1 MLGKVEKT
9 VKGYHIPVLLEE
21 VLSALFPPGAAVRD
35 AWVLD
40 LTLGDGG
47 HSIEVLMRGGKIIGV
62 DVDPQALERVQN
74 RFKQEGIDTSRY
86 RLLKGNFRDIGRLI
100 EEKKEI
106 IITQTETDLKFR
118 GVVMDLGVSS
128 MQLETPQRGFSFIKD
143 APLDMRMDPSL
154 QVTAKDLV
162 NGLNKGE
169 LNELLSKLGEEKYS
183 RRVADALV
191 SARQIGTQRRIPD
204 SSSSVDDL
212 EIKLGIQTTTEL
224 AKVVEDVYRRYGFRY
239 RKGIHPA
246 TKVFQALRI
255 AVNDEL
261 NALRETLEQI
271 LQLIERDGRIAIISY
286 HSLEDRIVK
295 NTFNDWQKFGLGE
308 LLNKKPIR
316 PGRDEVVA
324 NPRSRSAKM
333 RVFLKT

>member
-9 VKGYHIPVLLEE
+9 VRGYHAPVLLEQ

-47 HSIEVLMRGGKIIGV
+47 HSIEVLKRGGKIVGI
-62 DVDPQALERVQN
+62 DVDPQALGRVQN
-74 RFKQEGIDTSRY
+74 RFEQEGINKNRY
-86 RLLKGNFRDIGRLI
+86 RLLKGNFRDIGAVIKENKKLI
-100 EEKKEI
+100 D
-106 IITQTETDLKFR
+106 TQTETDLKFI
-118 GVVMDLGVSS
+118 GVIMDLGVSS
-128 MQLETPQRGFSFIKD
+128 MQLETPGRGFSFNKD
-143 APLDMRMDPSL
+143 AVLDMRMDPSL
-154 QVTAKDLV
+154 QVTARDLV

-169 LNELLSKLGEEKYS
+169 LNELLLKLGEEKYS

-191 SARQIGTQRRIPD
+191 SARQVKPIN
-204 SSSSVDDL
+204 
-212 EIKLGIQTTTEL
+212 TTGEL
-224 AKVVEDVYRRYGFRY
+224 AEIIRRTYKRNNLDSG
-239 RKGIHPA
+239 GIHPA

-261 NALRETLEQI
+261 NALREALGQVV
-271 LQLIERDGRIAIISY
+271 QLIAKDGRIAVISY

-295 NTFNDWQKFGLGE
+295 NTFKDWQKLGIGE
-308 LLNKKPIR
+308 VLNKKPIR
-316 PGRDEVVA
+316 PPKEEVVT

-333 RVFLKT
+333 RVFAKHDNN